1 MEIDGGQFVLP
12 SVCGSVEIGGG
23 QFVLPS
29 VYGCM
34 EIVGGQ
40 FVLPSVKQTVKIL
53 REKTDLKMAR
63 TGGYR
68 RSAV

>member
-1 MEIDGGQFVLP
+1 MPKYITHGLVHKKDYVNKETVN
-12 SVCGSVEIGGG
+12 
-23 QFVLPS
+23 
-29 VYGCM
+29 
-34 EIVGGQ
+34 
-40 FVLPSVKQTVKIL
+40 KQAVKIL

>member
-1 MEIDGGQFVLP
+1 MV
-12 SVCGSVEIGGG
+12 GS
-23 QFVLPS
+23 LYCRLC

-34 EIVGGQ
+34 EIDGGQ
-40 FVLPSVKQTVKIL
+40 FVLPSVKQTVKTL

-68 RSAV
+68 RPSAV

>member
-1 MEIDGGQFVLP
+1 MPNNITHG
-12 SVCGSVEIGGG
+12 
-23 QFVLPS
+23 
-29 VYGCM
+29 
-34 EIVGGQ
+34 IVHKKDE
-40 FVLPSVKQTVKIL
+40 VNKQAAKML

>member
-1 MEIDGGQFVLP
+1 MEID
-12 SVCGSVEIGGG
+12 GG